1 MYSLHLSLV
10 IYSYLKSC
18 KVLKK
23 LGQKSQFYLLHP
35 FLFDF
40 AIIDVFT
47 SNKLNEIVGEETIDS
62 ELTHQKAYQA
72 FRSHI
77 IVATQ

>member
-1 MYSLHLSLV
+1 M

-18 KVLKK
+18 KVLKSLAK
-23 LGQKSQFYLLHP
+23 KASFIYFTHLLV
-35 FLFDF
+35 DF

-47 SNKLNEIVGEETIDS
+47 SNKLNEIVDEETIDS